1 MLELDAI
8 FRGGVKDAE
17 QLSRNV
23 IIATNKRK

>member
-1 MLELDAI
+1 MLELDVI
-8 FRGGVKDAE
+8 FRSGVKDVE